1 MGHHHSAIA
10 AEASTSPVIAANVA
24 ATNAVANAT
33 GVSSPETK
41 AQQAAAT
48 AVINATGETQATPVT
63 TVSDC
68 CAPHVNLALS
78 GVTSAQAHSYLMN
91 LYEKNACEQSYLEE
105 LYNKCNVKHHKAAKE
120 PSYLNELFVED
131 CHAEHIADKCQTA
144 PVAPTH
150 TTDPAQLCSAAKS
163 VCTATGATA
172 PACLAAKA
180 QCVGEATGPVAVE
193 PAADGMCPAAQ
204 SVCTA
209 VGLTNPACVA
219 AKGQC
224 AAELQELSTVCA
236 AARSVCTATGA
247 KNPACVAAK
256 KQCPHAA
263 AKKPVAKKQVVVVE
277 NSAEKCPAAVS
288 VCTATGDASVECTA
302 AKEQCVADLQ
312 AKKVTTEVASEPEVV
327 VVQDSAKKCPAAV
340 SVCQATGDASVECT
354 AAKEQCVAD
363 LKAKKVTHKKRH
375 HFKMPGGHSY

>member
-10 AEASTSPVIAANVA
+10 AEASTSPVIDANVA

-48 AVINATGETQATPVT
+48 AVIKASGEVHTHTAPTT

-91 LYEKNACEQSYLEE
+91 LYEKNACDQSYLEE

-180 QCVGEATGPVAVE
+180 QCTGEATEVVAT
-193 PAADGMCPAAQ
+193 PTTDGMCPAAK

-224 AAELQELSTVCA
+224 AGQAAEGV
-236 AARSVCTATGA
+236 
-247 KNPACVAAK
+247 
-256 KQCPHAA
+256 
-263 AKKPVAKKQVVVVE
+263 
-277 NSAEKCPAAVS
+277 
-288 VCTATGDASVECTA
+288 
-302 AKEQCVADLQ
+302 
-312 AKKVTTEVASEPEVV
+312 
-327 VVQDSAKKCPAAV
+327 
-340 SVCQATGDASVECT
+340 
-354 AAKEQCVAD
+354 
-363 LKAKKVTHKKRH
+363 
-375 HFKMPGGHSY
+375 